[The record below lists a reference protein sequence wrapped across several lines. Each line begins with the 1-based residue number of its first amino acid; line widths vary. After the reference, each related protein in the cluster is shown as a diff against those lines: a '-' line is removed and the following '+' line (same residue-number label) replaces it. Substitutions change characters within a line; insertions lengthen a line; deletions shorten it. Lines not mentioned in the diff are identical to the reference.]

1 MRLLFIFGAH
11 AAGKMTVGQ
20 AVSRITPM
28 KLFHNHM
35 TIEPV
40 IELFGAYNGA
50 VTERLRQVVFE
61 EFVKTDN
68 YGLIFTFIWAFEEP
82 HDTEYVRALT
92 KLYQDAGA
100 QVDYVELLCSQE
112 VRLQRNRTENRL
124 KEKASKRNV
133 ELSEKRMLSSE
144 SRHRCNSEPGEVCEK
159 LRIDPDRYLR
169 IDNTNLSP
177 EAVAEII
184 ADHFGYQRK

>member
-1 MRLLFIFGAH
+1 MKFLFIFGAH

-100 QVDYVELLCSQE
+100 QVDYVELLCPQE

-159 LRIDPDRYLR
+159 LRIDPERYLR